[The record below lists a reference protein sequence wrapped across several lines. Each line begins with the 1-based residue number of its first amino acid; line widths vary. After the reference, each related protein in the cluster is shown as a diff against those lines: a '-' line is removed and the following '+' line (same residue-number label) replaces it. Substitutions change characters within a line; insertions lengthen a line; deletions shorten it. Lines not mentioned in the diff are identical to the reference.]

1 MTPLIPVDEAL
12 HQLLAAMPVIRETE
26 SVSLLEASAGR
37 IVAGSIVAAVSV
49 PAWDNSAMDGYA
61 LKVEGLSEGDEL
73 PVSQRIVAGRVG
85 DPLRPG
91 TAARIF
97 TGAPVPPGANAVVM
111 QENCDELDGR
121 VRVRQLP
128 VRGENIRGA
137 GDDVRAGEQ
146 LLPTGSRPGP
156 AEVAMLA
163 SCGISRL
170 TVTRK
175 LRIALMTTGDELQ
188 APGAVLAPGQI
199 YNSNHFLL
207 AALIQR
213 LPCELIDL
221 GIVCDTR
228 DATEKALLRAADSA
242 DCIIST
248 GGVSVG
254 GEDHVRDAVQAVGQL
269 KLWRLALKPGKP
281 FAFGQVGTAQFFG
294 LPGNPVSAF
303 VTFVLLVRPCLLRMA
318 GASACMPPELTL
330 SAGFERNEVSDRQEY
345 LRVKVQKTKDGDSQ
359 LVPCRN
365 QSSGVMSSL
374 TQGDGLAV
382 VEPGRR
388 VSAGELLRFI
398 SFDAIV

>member
-1 MTPLIPVDEAL
+1 MTPLIPVDQAL
-12 HQLLAAMPVIRETE
+12 KSLLAAVPAIGETE
-26 SVSLLEASAGR
+26 TVSLLEASTGR
-37 IVAGSIVAAVSV
+37 IVAADIAAAVSV

-61 LKVEGLSEGDEL
+61 VQTDGLCEGDEL
-73 PVSQRIVAGRVG
+73 PVSQRVVAGSVG
-85 DPLRPG
+85 ERLRPG
-91 TAARIF
+91 TAVRIF
-97 TGAPVPPGANAVVM
+97 TGAPIPPGADAVIM
-111 QENCDELDGR
+111 QENCDDLDGR
-121 VRVRQLP
+121 VRVRKL
-128 VRGENIRGA
+128 VASGENIRCA
-137 GDDVRAGEQ
+137 GDDVRAGAQ
-146 LLPTGSRPGP
+146 LLAAGGRPGP
-156 AEVAMLA
+156 AEVALLA

-170 TVTRK
+170 AVTRK

-188 APGAVLAPGQI
+188 APGATLGPGQI

-213 LPCELIDL
+213 LPCELLDL
-221 GIVCDTR
+221 GIVR
-228 DATEKALLRAADSA
+228 DDREATEAALLRAADSA

-281 FAFGQVGTAQFFG
+281 FAFGQVGTAPFFG

-318 GASACMPPELTL
+318 GASACRPLVL
-330 SAGFERNEVSDRQEY
+330 SLPAGFEREQLSERQEY
-345 LRVKVQKTKDGDSQ
+345 LRVLVQQSDDGNSQ
-359 LVPCRN
+359 LVPCEN

-374 TQGDGLAV
+374 THGDGLAV
-382 VEPGRR
+382 VEPGRGVR
-388 VSAGELLRFI
+388 EGELLRFI

>member
-1 MTPLIPVDEAL
+1 MTPLIPVDQAL
-12 HQLLAAMPVIRETE
+12 RHLLAAMPAITEQE

-37 IVAGSIVAAVSV
+37 IVAEDIVAAVSV
-49 PAWDNSAMDGYA
+49 PAWDNSAMDGFA
-61 LKVEGLSEGDEL
+61 VRVETLCAGDEL
-73 PVSQRIVAGRVG
+73 PVSQRIVAGSVG
-85 DPLRPG
+85 EPLLPG

-97 TGAPVPPGANAVVM
+97 TGAPVPPGADAVVM
-111 QENCDELDGR
+111 QENCDELVDR

-128 VRGENIRGA
+128 ARGENIRGA
-137 GDDVRAGEQ
+137 GDDIQAGAQ
-146 LLPTGSRPGP
+146 LLASGSRPGP
-156 AEVAMLA
+156 AEVALLA

-170 TVTRK
+170 AVTRK
-175 LRIALMTTGDELQ
+175 LRVALMTTGDELQ
-188 APGAVLAPGQI
+188 APGAALGPGKI

-213 LPCELIDL
+213 LPCELLDL
-221 GIVCDTR
+221 GIVR
-228 DATEKALLRAADSA
+228 DNRAATQAALLRAADSA

-254 GEDHVRDAVQAVGQL
+254 AEDHVRDAVQAVGQL

-281 FAFGQVGTAQFFG
+281 FAFGQVGTAPFFG

-318 GASACMPPELTL
+318 GAANVAPTELML
-330 SAGFERNEVSDRQEY
+330 PAGFERKDVSDRQEY
-345 LRVKVQKTKDGDSQ
+345 LRVMIQKTEGGVCQ
-359 LVPCRN
+359 LVPCPN
-365 QSSGVMSSL
+365 QSSGVISSL
-374 TQGDGLAV
+374 RQGDGLAI

-388 VSAGELLRFI
+388 VRDGELLRFI